1 MTNVA
6 APYWV
11 SELHE
16 LVGALQNGKW
26 AIARWEDLGPDE
38 DLAHWQ
44 AAVRDACTSDIDPL
58 FLDISRR
65 SLTVVLNAA
74 LPAPDDDQIH
84 LSIAAVEVSRFAGRP
99 ILPRAFL
106 RGQRPASSATTG
118 ARAPATSAPNMK

>member
-38 DLAHWQ
+38 DLVHWQ
-44 AAVRDACTSDIDPL
+44 AAVRHACTSDIDPL

-74 LPAPDDDQIH
+74 LRVPDEDQIH
-84 LSIAAVEVSRFAGRP
+84 LSIAAIEVSRFTDRP
-99 ILPRAFL
+99 IRPKLSFAVSV
-106 RGQRPASSATTG
+106 RPA
-118 ARAPATSAPNMK
+118 P

>member
-6 APYWV
+6 TPYWV

-16 LVGALQNGKW
+16 LVGALQNGNW
-26 AIARWEDLGPDE
+26 AIARWEDLGPEE

-44 AAVRDACTSDIDPL
+44 AAVRDACTSDIDLL

-74 LPAPDDDQIH
+74 LPVPDEGQIH
-84 LSIAAVEVSRFAGRP
+84 LSIAAVEAIRFTGRLIRP
-99 ILPRAFL
+99 KASL
-106 RGQRPASSATTG
+106 RG
-118 ARAPATSAPNMK
+118 